1 MHTIPTIRY
10 VRVAQIV
17 GKPATAL
24 ATAIEPMVPVSRST
38 WLAWVKAK
46 KAPQSIRLSPRVTVW
61 RYSDVA
67 AFAESMAVR
76 KP

>member
-1 MHTIPTIRY
+1 MHTPPELRY

-17 GKPATAL
+17 GKPATES
-24 ATAIEPMVPVSRST
+24 ATAVDPMVPVCRST

-46 KAPQSIRLSPRVTVW
+46 KAPQPIRLSPGVTVW

-67 AFAESMAVR
+67 AFAESMAGAE
-76 KP
+76 P